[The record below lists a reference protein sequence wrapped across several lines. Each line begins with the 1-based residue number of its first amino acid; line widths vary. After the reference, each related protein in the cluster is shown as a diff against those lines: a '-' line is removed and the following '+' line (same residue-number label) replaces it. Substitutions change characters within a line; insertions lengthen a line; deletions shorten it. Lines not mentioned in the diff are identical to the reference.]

1 MLLERNE
8 HWAILRECFSGARA
22 GKGRVVVVAGEAG
35 AGKSSLVDAFTAGQD
50 RSIPI
55 LHARC
60 DALTTAPPLG
70 PLFEI
75 APVAGPA
82 LSRALRS
89 DMPRHNIFSTF
100 LSLISAN
107 PCVVI
112 FEDVHW
118 ADQATLDLCRFL
130 GRRIAPTCALL
141 ILVYRDDEI
150 DRAHPL
156 HTVLCDLPR
165 ETTRLQVN
173 PLSRQAVAKLARA
186 ARRRIPGLF
195 ERTGGNPLL
204 VTEILAA
211 PGAGIPHGVLDRTC
225 ARMQA
230 LSPSARLAAEL
241 TSVVPGRIDVRI
253 LEAALDSAFAAID
266 ECTMYG
272 LLQIENGT
280 AAFRHELVR
289 EALYASLPPRHR
301 QSLHGRVLDAMLAS
315 GRVPPVNLLHQA
327 VLAQRNDIVLT
338 FAPRAAAEAAFRGAH
353 REAVRLYTD
362 ALQCAAEQPP
372 GELIAL
378 LDPLA
383 RQCIF
388 IGDTERALALRR
400 RQLTLVREFGSAEQ
414 AVQVMCAISRLEW
427 FMGRRPE
434 SELDADQALA
444 LASALPVST
453 ATAWAYANRAQLH
466 MFASET
472 DGACKCGER
481 ALQMADQIGAQ
492 DIRVQV
498 LNTIGTACHIRGDR
512 DGASLLEESLATAL
526 AEQFEE
532 HAVRAWSN
540 LAWTSIRS
548 RDLDGARRAI
558 DAGLEYSG
566 ERDLPMANAFL
577 MGWRA
582 QVHMLRGDWPSAQT
596 DAESVASRKEFPLQI
611 RLPAMLSRACVHI
624 RCGAA
629 CAKGLLED
637 IDARTMSIGESMRR
651 LPLALLFAEYA
662 FLADEPELAGRAQ
675 EIAAP
680 WSNLKSEESSLVA
693 LNYWLSRINPAEPL
707 PDSTDNPWSMMRRG
721 DIDAAAEAFKRL
733 DRPYEVAL
741 ALSNGSV
748 HQRLA
753 ALTEFDR
760 LGALPAA
767 RKLRQALRRAG
778 VRSLPRGPRSS
789 TRSNPAGLTRR
800 ELEVL
805 HLLSEDLSD
814 SLIAR
819 RLHVSVRTIG
829 HHVSAILAKLST
841 PSRRKAVE
849 AARSSGF
856 IALPTRSAIKET
868 RATAS

>member
-1 MLLERNE
+1 MLLERNQ

-35 AGKSSLVDAFTAGQD
+35 AGKSSIVDAFTAGQD

-60 DALTTAPPLG
+60 DALATAPPLG

-75 APVAGPA
+75 APVAGPT
-82 LSRALRS
+82 LSRVLRS
-89 DMPRHNIFSTF
+89 DMSRHNIFSTF
-100 LSLISAN
+100 LSLISAS
-107 PCVVI
+107 PSIVI

-118 ADQATLDLCRFL
+118 ADQATLDLCKFL
-130 GRRIAPTCALL
+130 GRRIAHTCALL

-156 HTVLCDLPR
+156 HNVLCDLPR
-165 ETTRLQVN
+165 ETTTRLQVN

-195 ERTGGNPLL
+195 ERTGGNPFL

-211 PGAGIPHGVLDRTC
+211 PGTGIPHWVLDRTC

-230 LSPSARLAAEL
+230 LSPSARMAAEL
-241 TSVVPGRIDVRI
+241 TSVVPGRIDIRI
-253 LEAALDSAFAAID
+253 LEIALDSAFAAID

-272 LLQIENGT
+272 LLRMEDGT
-280 AAFRHELVR
+280 ASFRHELVR

-301 QSLHGRVLDAMLAS
+301 QSLHERVLEAMLAS
-315 GRVPPVNLLHQA
+315 ARVPLMNILHQA
-327 VLAQRNDIVLT
+327 VLAQRNDIVLI
-338 FAPRAAAEAAFRGAH
+338 FAPRAAAEAAIRGAH

-362 ALQCAAEQPP
+362 ALQCGAELPP
-372 GELIAL
+372 CERIAL
-378 LDPLA
+378 LNPLA
-383 RQCIF
+383 RQCTL
-388 IGDTERALALRR
+388 IGDTERALTLRR

-414 AVQVMCAISRLEW
+414 AVEVICAISRLEW

-434 SELDADQALA
+434 SERDADQALV
-444 LASALPVST
+444 LASTLPVSA

-472 DGACKCGER
+472 DSACKCGER

-498 LNTIGTACHIRGDR
+498 LNTIGTACQIHGDR
-512 DGASLLEESLATAL
+512 DGVSLLEESLVTAL

-532 HAVRAWSN
+532 HAVRAWCN

-548 RDLDGARRAI
+548 RDLDGAMRAI

-582 QVHMLRGDWPSAQT
+582 QVHMLRGDWPSART
-596 DAESVASRKEFPLQI
+596 DAESVASRQEFPLQI
-611 RLPAMLSRACVHI
+611 RLPAMLALACVHI

-629 CAKGLLED
+629 CAKALFED
-637 IDARTMSIGESMRR
+637 IDARTQNIGESMRR

-662 FLADEPELAGRAQ
+662 FLADEPKLAARAR
-675 EIAAP
+675 EIASP
-680 WSNLKSEESSLVA
+680 WSNSKGEEWSLA
-693 LNYWLSRINPAEPL
+693 TLNYLLGRINPAEPL

-721 DIDAAAEAFKRL
+721 DIAAAAAVFKQL
-733 DRPYEVAL
+733 DRPYEAAL
-741 ALSNGSV
+741 ALSGGSV
-748 HQRLA
+748 HEQLA

-767 RKLRQALRRAG
+767 SKLRQALRHEG

-789 TRSNPAGLTRR
+789 TRANPAGLTRR

-805 HLLSEDLSD
+805 HLLSEDLSN

-819 RLHVSVRTIG
+819 RLHLSVRTVG
-829 HHVSAILAKLST
+829 HHVSAILAKFGT
-841 PSRRKAVE
+841 HSRRKAVE
-849 AARSSGF
+849 AARSGGF
-856 IALPTRSAIKET
+856 IALPTR
-868 RATAS
+868 TASK